1 MVESR
6 QPLCSLSPIPGSLAH
21 HDDGARYGRLM
32 VVTAKPYLHTIA
44 TRPACADC
52 DTSVTVTQVQNLD
65 IPPFCNL
72 DQGHDGSE
80 SEKDGSGTDTEKPR
94 RILRGFL
101 MLIELSSRLLALV
114 TSLTQQFAVL
124 LLAHPL
130 AALLDDRT
138 HREPP
143 FLVIVKIATCPI
155 VHCFGD
161 FA

>member
-1 MVESR
+1 MPTVDD
-6 QPLCSLSPIPGSLAH
+6 LH
-21 HDDGARYGRLM
+21 H
-32 VVTAKPYLHTIA
+32 
-44 TRPACADC
+44 
-52 DTSVTVTQVQNLD
+52 
-65 IPPFCNL
+65 
-72 DQGHDGSE
+72 GHDGSE

-138 HREPP
+138 HLEPP